1 MEQKMTGLSVIS
13 YLYDKI
19 TNNQELTSVLGDRI
33 FPLVAEEGTEYPYLI
48 MKLESILP
56 AYSKDGRV
64 YDNITVSTSVYA
76 KDYKTVAE
84 IQETVRSL
92 EKFVRLLSDSDAIC
106 AVGNEYKLNEAE
118 GLFKTIESI

>member
-1 MEQKMTGLSVIS
+1 
-13 YLYDKI
+13 
-19 TNNQELTSVLGDRI
+19 
-33 FPLVAEEGTEYPYLI
+33 

-84 IQETVRSL
+84 IQESVRSL
-92 EKFVRLLSDSDAIC
+92 LESNSFKLETFSEDFNSDAYRQT
-106 AVGNEYKLNEAE
+106 VHYRTYYKN
-118 GLFKTIESI
+118 

>member
-1 MEQKMTGLSVIS
+1 MEQTVTGTGLSVIS

-84 IQETVRSL
+84 IQESVRSL
-92 EKFVRLLSDSDAIC
+92 LESNSFKLETFSEDFNSDAYRQT
-106 AVGNEYKLNEAE
+106 VHYRTYYKN
-118 GLFKTIESI
+118 